1 MNLRGQ
7 VAVVTGASSGIGRAI
22 AIDLAREGMLVVPV
36 ARRADQLAATLAE
49 CQRFSP
55 DSFTIQCDVS
65 DRAAVE
71 RMIADVRAQRGQIDM
86 LVNNAGVGLYR
97 RFTET
102 SPEDIERLM
111 QVNYFGTVYCTKAV
125 LPEMLARRAG
135 VIANISSVSGRI
147 GTAGFTAYAASKFA
161 MTGFA
166 ESLAIELRD
175 TGVRVITIYPGPIA
189 TEFVDHLDRRPPGVD
204 RAWPPEAVS
213 QAMLA
218 CIRSGKPEMTVPRV
232 MGIISRVRVL
242 VPRLFRAALARAV
255 PPPS

>member
-49 CQRFSP
+49 CRRFSP
-55 DSFTIQCDVS
+55 DSFAIQCDVS

-71 RMIADVRAQRGQIDM
+71 RTIADVRAQRGHIDM

-102 SPEDIERLM
+102 TSDDFERLM

-125 LPEMLARRAG
+125 LPDMLARRAG
-135 VIANISSVSGRI
+135 VIANIASVSGRI
-147 GTAGFTAYAASKFA
+147 GTAGFTAYTASKFA

-189 TEFVDHLDRRPPGVD
+189 TELADHLDHRPPGVD
-204 RAWPPEAVS
+204 RPWPPEAVS
-213 QAMLA
+213 QALLA